1 MLPRFLAPALC
12 SIGLLTG
19 CVTPGP
25 SSPQPPPSSARPAPS
40 PTGDFSRS
48 SVVSAVEDWLGVSAE
63 TAGTIV
69 ERVFDDLGEPNG
81 YIYGEEA
88 SAAVGPGLR
97 YGRGEMLLED
107 GSRRTVY
114 WQGPSIGWDVGANAS
129 KTFTL
134 VYDIAQGDDIYRRF
148 PGVEGSA
155 YLIGGVGVNYQR
167 AEGITLVPMRAGVG
181 ARFGANVGY
190 LAYSRDQRI
199 LPF

>member
-1 MLPRFLAPALC
+1 MFKIILGLVSALFLV
-12 SIGLLTG
+12 G
-19 CVTPGP
+19 CITPGAGNAP
-25 SSPQPPPSSARPAPS
+25 SSRAPVR
-40 PTGDFSRS
+40 TTVGDLTQSE
-48 SVVSAVEDWLGVSAE
+48 VVTAVEQWLGVSAE

-69 ERVFDDLGEPNG
+69 ERIFADLGTPQG

-88 SAAVGPGLR
+88 SGAVGPGLR
-97 YGRGEMLLED
+97 YGRGTLLLND
-107 GSRRTVY
+107 NSTRQVF

-134 VYDIAQGDDIYRRF
+134 VYDIPNADMIFRRF

-181 ARFGANVGY
+181 ARLGANIGY
-190 LAYSRDQRI
+190 LAYSREQRI
-199 LPF
+199 IPF